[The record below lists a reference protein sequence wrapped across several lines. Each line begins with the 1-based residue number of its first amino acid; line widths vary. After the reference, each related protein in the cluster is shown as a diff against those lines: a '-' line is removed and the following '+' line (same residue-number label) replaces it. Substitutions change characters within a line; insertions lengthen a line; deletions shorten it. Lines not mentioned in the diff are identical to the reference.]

1 VAAGTAICWGRYRN
15 LWRQVPQFVAAGSA
29 ICGGRYRNLWRQVLQ
44 FVAAGTEIRW
54 YAAAQLIEAQ
64 R

>member
-1 VAAGTAICWGRYRN
+1 MAGDRQQFACGKD
-15 LWRQVPQFVAAGSA
+15 LLRQVPQFVAAGTA